1 MDVKTYTSHIRS
13 VVTAS
18 ILALAGAAAI
28 AAQAPVSEGA
38 MSVDGKKVTIR
49 GCVRHIDVT
58 MSVPPPLLFWSR
70 NNVMI
75 TGVTPSSRD
84 QPQGVGT
91 SSAFTRVLYW
101 IEDDDDLSKHIG
113 RAVEVKGDFDDF
125 EKGKVEINR
134 DGNMTEI
141 EVDLGQRKEKIR
153 MPTVWLRAS
162 GLDKDKEFDIIT
174 RRIDVDDVRVIGS
187 CL

>member
-1 MDVKTYTSHIRS
+1 MDVQTYTATFRAI
-13 VVTAS
+13 VTTS
-18 ILALAGAAAI
+18 ALTLIGAGAI

-49 GCVRHIDVT
+49 GCVRPIDVT
-58 MSVPPPLLFWSR
+58 SPSAPPLLFWSR

-75 TGVTPSSRD
+75 TGVSPSRD
-84 QPQGVGT
+84 DQPRALGT
-91 SSAFTRVLYW
+91 SAVFTRVLYW
-101 IEDDDDLSKHIG
+101 IEDAEDLSKHIG
-113 RAVEVKGDFDDF
+113 RAIEVKGDLDDF
-125 EKGKVEINR
+125 EKGKVEIER

-153 MPTVWLRAS
+153 VPTAWLRAR
-162 GLDKDKEFDIIT
+162 GLDKDNEFDFIA
-174 RRIDVDDVRVIGS
+174 RRIDVDNVRVIGS

>member
-1 MDVKTYTSHIRS
+1 MDVQAYTAKFRS
-13 VVTAS
+13 IVTAS
-18 ILALAGAAAI
+18 ALAIVSAGSI

-38 MSVDGKKVTIR
+38 MSVDGKKVMIR
-49 GCVRHIDVT
+49 GCVRHVDVT
-58 MSVPPPLLFWSR
+58 GSVPPPLLFWSR

-75 TGVTPSSRD
+75 TGVSPSSRD

-113 RAVEVKGDFDDF
+113 KAVEVKGDFDDF
-125 EKGKVEINR
+125 EKGKVAINR
-134 DGNMTEI
+134 DGNMTDI

-153 MPTVWLRAS
+153 VPTVWLRAS

-174 RRIDVDDVRVIGS
+174 RRIDVDDLRVIGS